1 MKIINVYVTPMD
13 ERRASLTPLKEIL
26 DRMFKE
32 GGLPFDMENGRI
44 WKVWEGVVGPP
55 VARHA
60 KPLWIKQRL
69 LRVGVSDPIWLQE
82 LRFQE
87 QDIREKLNQALGK
100 EAVERIEFR
109 LGQ

>member
-1 MKIINVYVTPMD
+1 MFDAMD
-13 ERRASLTPLKEIL
+13 ERKTSLTPLKEIL

-32 GGLPFDMENGRI
+32 GGLPFDMDNARI
-44 WKVWEGVVGPP
+44 WKVWEGVVGPS

-87 QDIREKLNQALGK
+87 QDIREKLNQTLGK

>member
-1 MKIINVYVTPMD
+1 MGARKA
-13 ERRASLTPLKEIL
+13 RLTSLKEIL
-26 DRMFKE
+26 DKMFKE
-32 GGLPFDMENGRI
+32 GGLPFDMDNARI
-44 WKVWEGVVGPP
+44 WKVWGEAVGPT

-60 KPLWIKQRL
+60 KPLWIKDRL

-87 QDIREKLNQALGK
+87 ADIREKLNQTLGK

-109 LGQ
+109 LGKE